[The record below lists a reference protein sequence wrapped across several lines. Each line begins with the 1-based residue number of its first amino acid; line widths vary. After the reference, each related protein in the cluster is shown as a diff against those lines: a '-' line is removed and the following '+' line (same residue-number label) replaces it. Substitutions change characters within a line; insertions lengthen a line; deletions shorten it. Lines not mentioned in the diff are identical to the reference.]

1 MEVRVLSGALGP
13 AGLCDDP
20 GVEFDF
26 SWRDGERTIR
36 FGRGAVVEAPRLVG
50 EGFALFT
57 TPRAREQFP
66 GLEAGAAAAID
77 VPPGFVDEI
86 AGDILELGVPGDR
99 IVALGGGRVI
109 DTAKAVAAA
118 LPRDIP
124 VAAIPTTLSAAEMT
138 WVHRQARGAPEG
150 TGAVRPRL
158 VINDPAVSASQPLP
172 GLAASAANALGH
184 AIEAA
189 CTSLAT
195 PVPTMAA
202 LRAAALLSEGL
213 PDSGEPEIDRLALGA
228 LLSGYAIDA
237 NWYGIHH
244 VMSQTLVRLAGAGH
258 GQANAAMLPVTV
270 AALRERRP
278 EQMAR
283 VDEALG
289 GSAEE
294 VAARFA
300 RRADSTS
307 LQEIGVAGE
316 ALAPCAQ
323 AASGRAELALTP
335 PPAGADE
342 LLELYR
348 RAWAP
353 VS

>member
-1 MEVRVLSGALGP
+1 M
-13 AGLCDDP
+13 
-20 GVEFDF
+20 EFDF
-26 SWRDGERTIR
+26 NWRDGERTIR
-36 FGRGAVVEAPRLVG
+36 FGRGAIIEAPRLVG
-50 EGFALFT
+50 DGFALLS

-66 GLEAGAAAAID
+66 GLEAGAATVVD

-86 AGDILELGVPGDR
+86 AGEIVGIGIPGDR

-118 LPRDIP
+118 VPREVA

-150 TGAVRPRL
+150 SGTVRARL
-158 VINDPAVSASQPLP
+158 VINDPTASASQPLP

-184 AIEAA
+184 AIEGA
-189 CTSLAT
+189 CTALAS

-202 LRAAALLSEGL
+202 LRATRLLAEGL
-213 PDSGEPEIDRLALGA
+213 PAEGEPDIDRLALGA

-278 EQMAR
+278 EQLAR

-289 GSAEE
+289 EPAEA

-300 RRADSTS
+300 ARAQAPS
-307 LQEIGVAGE
+307 LQAIGVAEDLLEG
-316 ALAPCAQ
+316 CSQ
-323 AASGRAELALTP
+323 AAAQRAELALTP

-348 RAWAP
+348 AAWAA
-353 VS
+353 S